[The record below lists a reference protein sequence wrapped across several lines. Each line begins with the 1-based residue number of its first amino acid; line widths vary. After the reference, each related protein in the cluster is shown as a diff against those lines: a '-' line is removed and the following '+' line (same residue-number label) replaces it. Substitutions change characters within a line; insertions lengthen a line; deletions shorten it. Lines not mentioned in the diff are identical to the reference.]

1 MGSLAVAHGLSSPEA
16 CGILVPPP
24 GIEPV
29 FPTLQGGF
37 LTIGP
42 LGKSPSFISEVVV
55 EMATAIFE
63 IFEQYFSIP
72 ELFQD
77 DILHCL

>member
-1 MGSLAVAHGLSSPEA
+1 MGSLAVARGLSSLEA
-16 CGILVPPP
+16 CGILVTPL
-24 GIEPV
+24 GTEPV

-42 LGKSPSFISEVVV
+42 PGKSPSFISEIVV